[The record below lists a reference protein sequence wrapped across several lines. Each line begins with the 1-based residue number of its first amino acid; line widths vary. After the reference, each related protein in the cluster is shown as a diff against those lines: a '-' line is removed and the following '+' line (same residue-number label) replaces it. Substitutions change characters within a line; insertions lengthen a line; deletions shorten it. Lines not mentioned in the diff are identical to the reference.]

1 MQFAPEKSKL
11 IHFTQSRRPIKLKL
25 RLGDMEIK
33 PRFLSI
39 WLDRKL
45 DFNEHIRKVKGKLS
59 TLNFA
64 LTRLAGSAW
73 GCTLAR
79 AREIYTKVIRSAVAY
94 GASVFHTPSTENR
107 PKGVTRGL
115 MAAQT
120 RCLRTV
126 AGAYKA
132 TPVRSLETETRV
144 PPLDLYL
151 NTRVA
156 RFERRP

>member
-1 MQFAPEKSKL
+1 MQFTPEKSEL
-11 IHFTQSRRPIKLKL
+11 IHFTRSRRPIRLKL

-33 PRFLSI
+33 PLESARFLGV

-45 DFNEHIRKVKGKLS
+45 DFNEHVRKVKGKLS

-126 AGAYKA
+126 A
-132 TPVRSLETETRV
+132 
-144 PPLDLYL
+144 
-151 NTRVA
+151 A
-156 RFERRP
+156 RTKQRQ